1 MSGFPGAWYAA
12 FFDGER
18 KRWWWRLCRPGF
30 RHVLAFGYSAQADAW
45 LIYDVTLLRTYV
57 CAIRPEV
64 FDAWLQGLPTH
75 RTIVRLD
82 HPVDA
87 PPASRLGFWCVPAV
101 AHLLGVK
108 TRALRPQALY
118 RDLIAHGAT
127 PAFTGETA

>member
-1 MSGFPGAWYAA
+1 VSGFPGAWYAA

-87 PPASRLGFWCVPAV
+87 PPVDTP
-101 AHLLGVK
+101 
-108 TRALRPQALY
+108 
-118 RDLIAHGAT
+118 AT
-127 PAFTGETA
+127 PRRHPVDPRHHAAALHAAPRWRHHPAS